1 MLDLAG
7 GTASQS
13 QGRGGAQPAGAVGP
27 ERPPAGNGAGQAG
40 LRAKPGAGARGDG
53 GVSIRTYLTDGSV
66 ARLCDEMTRLT
77 GVPIWLR
84 DSDGRGI
91 IPAEAPA
98 LWRSVPGEEAAARAW
113 ELLGRAKGVG
123 AELMAVP
130 LRTSVGELGA
140 LVLPADWGRDDPT
153 ERRAL
158 ERAVTLL
165 AATAA
170 ESVEGQISLSRRV
183 HELDAL
189 LRLSS
194 LLVAAGDSG
203 RVLQAALDMALEVL
217 GLEAGSIS
225 LMDELSGQV
234 LHRAVRNLS
243 DQWLA
248 SMAPLS
254 IDQMLKARALAGEVV
269 VVEDLPND
277 QRLPDLELVRREGLT
292 SLMATGLVYQG
303 RAMGMI
309 RLYSRRPRVF
319 ERSEMDLLK
328 AIAEHAAMVT
338 ALQRLRELR
347 EQDAAIA
354 RQLRLAADVQGR
366 MMPRVLPQSPA
377 LDIAAHYR
385 PSYELG
391 GDLYDVFEK
400 HGMGGP
406 IGLVVGDVVGKGV
419 PAALLMSAVRAS
431 LRAFIGEEW
440 RLDHVMHKTNLAV
453 RRDTLESEFV
463 TVWCGVIDPKTLEL
477 AYCSAGHDPALL
489 LRPRG
494 GGEPE
499 VMELG
504 TDGMALGVSEAER
517 YEVRTCVLRPGDLVL
532 LHTDGL
538 SEAMDYQNRKF
549 GRARVVRVAAQLL
562 RDRPGATSREV
573 IERLM
578 WELRQFAG
586 LRASDDVTIVALR
599 ATAGG
604 QAC

>member
-1 MLDLAG
+1 MG
-7 GTASQS
+7 G
-13 QGRGGAQPAGAVGP
+13 GGDAA
-27 ERPPAGNGAGQAG
+27 
-40 LRAKPGAGARGDG
+40 GDG

-91 IPAEAPA
+91 IPADGPA
-98 LWRSVPGEEAAARAW
+98 LWRSVPGEQAAARAW
-113 ELLGRAKGVG
+113 ELLGRAMGAG

-234 LHRAVRNLS
+234 LHRAVRSLS
-243 DQWLA
+243 AEWLA

-277 QRLPDLELVRREGLT
+277 PRLPDRELVRREGLT

-309 RLYSRRPRVF
+309 RLYSRGARVF
-319 ERSEMDLLK
+319 ERSEKDLLR

-377 LDIAAHYR
+377 LDIAADYR

-400 HGMGGP
+400 HGIGGP
-406 IGLVVGDVVGKGV
+406 IGVVVGDVVGKGV

-463 TVWCGVIDPKTLEL
+463 TVWCGVIDPGTLEL

-489 LRPRG
+489 VRPRG
-494 GGEPE
+494 SGEPE

-504 TDGMALGVSEAER
+504 TDGMALGVSEGER

-549 GRARVVRVAAQLL
+549 GRARVVRVASQLL
-562 RDRPGATSREV
+562 RDRPGAGSREV

-586 LRASDDVTIVALR
+586 LRASDDVTIVAVR
-599 ATAGG
+599 ATGG
-604 QAC
+604 AC